1 MSSTHT
7 TDVLVIGAGQGGGEA
22 AVSLRRLGHTGAIL
36 VAGDEP
42 LLPYRR
48 PPLSKGLLT
57 GEVELDDLLDRRAEA
72 YESAGIDT
80 LLGARAVALDT
91 TDRVVTFADG
101 GTATYETLI
110 LATGARARTLASIGI
125 TVPDGAPN
133 LHYLRSV
140 ADAERLRPQ
149 VRAGARLVVVG
160 GGYVG
165 LEVAASSRGRGV
177 AVTVIEGQD
186 RLLAR
191 VTAPVVS
198 EFYRRVHHDEGVEI
212 LLDTSVAGFTF
223 APDGHITEVLCDD
236 GTVLP
241 CDLVVAGIGGVAN
254 VELAAAAGLLVE
266 NGIVVDEHCRTS
278 DPHVLA
284 IGDCAAFPSVHAGT
298 TIRLESVP
306 NALEHARVAAATVMK
321 AAAPTQSPPW
331 FWSDQYDLKLQM
343 VGLSA
348 GHDQVAVRGDM
359 SARSFIAFYLR
370 EGIVVAADAVNCSRD
385 FGWCKKIVAL
395 QQEFSVDQ
403 LQDTDAAL
411 KDIARGVS
419 A

>member
-57 GEVELDDLLDRRAEA
+57 GEVDLDDLLDRRAEA

-80 LLGARAVALDT
+80 LLGASAVEIDT

-125 TVPDGAPN
+125 AVPDDAPN

-149 VRAGARLVVVG
+149 LRAGARLVVVG

-306 NALEHARVAAATVMK
+306 NALEHARVAAATVMQ

-370 EGIVVAADAVNCSRD
+370 EGVVVAADAVNSSRD